1 MAFQPADFKSA
12 ASTRFA
18 TGAMSSLSSR
28 RLPRPP
34 AILHRVKKS
43 IERRSLPGDGIVRI
57 ARETQG
63 RGGRGVTVLTGL
75 ALPPQHLETL
85 ARELKA
91 LCGAGGAV
99 RSGRIELQGEHR
111 DRLVAELARRGFKTK
126 RSGG

>member
-12 ASTRFA
+12 ASTHFA
-18 TGAMSSLSSR
+18 TGATASLSSR
-28 RLPRPP
+28 RPPRPP
-34 AILHRVKKS
+34 AILIRVKKTV
-43 IERRSLPGDGIVRI
+43 ERRSLPSDGIVRI

-75 ALPPQHLETL
+75 ALPPQQLETL

-99 RSGRIELQGEHR
+99 RNGRIELQGEHR
-111 DRLVAELARRGFKTK
+111 DRLVAELARRGFRAK

>member
-1 MAFQPADFKSA
+1 
-12 ASTRFA
+12 
-18 TGAMSSLSSR
+18 
-28 RLPRPP
+28 
-34 AILHRVKKS
+34 VKKS
-43 IERRSLPGDGIVRI
+43 IERRSLPSDGIVRI

-75 ALPPQHLETL
+75 VLPPQDLEML

-99 RSGRIELQGEHR
+99 RNGRIELQGEHR
-111 DRLVAELARRGFKTK
+111 DRLVAELARRGFRTK